1 MYLVVL
7 YFSIII
13 ILFVLIYFN
22 KIETFLAQSLS
33 PTQTTGSLESQVST
47 SSNTNTNITTRSI
60 EDMDIIDF
68 SLLDR
73 LEKTKRDDKSVKYE
87 DCLAEYT
94 GKKYSTFRDI
104 NELMFS
110 NNPEKKED
118 TTIFDKTSFTPNRNY
133 FDQIGFW

>member
-13 ILFVLIYFN
+13 MLFVLIYFN
-22 KIETFLAQSLS
+22 KIETFFASPLS
-33 PTQTTGSLESQVST
+33 AAQTTGYLESQVST
-47 SSNTNTNITTRSI
+47 SSNINITTRSI

-73 LEKTKRDDKSVKYE
+73 LEKTKRDEKSEQYE

-94 GKKYSTFRDI
+94 SNKYSTFRDI
-104 NELMFS
+104 NEIMFS
-110 NNPEKKED
+110 NNPNKEEND
-118 TTIFDKTSFTPNRNY
+118 STIFDKTSFTPDRKY
-133 FDQIGFW
+133 YQQIGFW